1 MMNNRGHS
9 NKPMS
14 SKPIFMEVEDQVLS
28 QRLSQLSM
36 TSYHT
41 PEHLI
46 EITEDQVENIPY
58 YLTKESKS
66 FQQITTDLSSTEL
79 IEELRQVAILIH
91 ELLMI
96 DFHKSLWTIYLKSGT
111 GQLQLNQMDHH
122 HHPIQPHLWPLEVQ
136 KRMRQQS
143 LDSTDMAACLTYV
156 TQHLDQLNNKMKQYQ
171 TKY

>member
-1 MMNNRGHS
+1 MYH
-9 NKPMS
+9 NKVLVFF
-14 SKPIFMEVEDQVLS
+14 KPLEDQVLS
-28 QRLSQLSM
+28 QKLSQLSM
-36 TSYHT
+36 TSFRT

-66 FQQITTDLSSTEL
+66 FQQITSDLSSSEL
-79 IEELRQVAILIH
+79 IEELRQLAILIH

-96 DFHKSLWTIYLKSGT
+96 EFHKSLWTIYLKSGT
-111 GQLQLNQMDHH
+111 GQLQLNQMNHPHH
-122 HHPIQPHLWPLEVQ
+122 HIQPHLWPLEVQ

-171 TKY
+171 T